1 MQTHIDPEEKHGAKI
16 IPNLLA
22 KILIDLFEFLQ
33 VLLHILAKKKKV
45 NLKKREKERKRERG
59 ERKEKREEN
68 LVVRVPEINS

>member
-1 MQTHIDPEEKHGAKI
+1 MCRSRRKTLSEKI

-33 VLLHILAKKKKV
+33 VLLHILAKKKKKENELEEV
-45 NLKKREKERKRERG
+45 NLKKKERERG
-59 ERKEKREEN
+59 ERKEN